1 MNSNINYLFGWDVV
15 GIAWAGFQI
24 VDSIYVLKAR
34 GEYYIT

>member
-1 MNSNINYLFGWDVV
+1 MHSNINYFCGWGVV